1 MKTFWIRTASATVYA
16 LLFLG
21 TLLSGRLLNNPK
33 LGLLLFGAFLLF
45 VTMGC
50 TFEFFRMVGK
60 QGAVPCRLLGYA
72 YAVITLV
79 AILISPMLSDALLGF
94 RIMLV
99 AITLLPVTFALSAIV
114 QLWKES
120 EQPFR
125 DAAYT
130 LVPMLYIAL
139 PLSLMSSLIPD
150 VGAYV
155 VLMIVVMVWVND
167 SGAYIGGSL
176 FGKHKM
182 WARHSPGKTWEG
194 TAFGVL
200 VTLLLA
206 VFVVVKLG
214 FRGGSLDLGTV
225 IMIFLSLGLMLH
237 GTPMAYVRAFGKAT
251 MGAAGIILQFPLYA
265 GIMGIIT
272 GVGANGVSMG
282 NVIADFCVNISNPV
296 TYPLITFFF
305 AALLNMFVPSGGGH
319 WAIQAPIMLPAAAT
333 LGVDAGLTGTAI
345 AWGDAWTN
353 LIQPFWAL
361 PALAIAKL
369 SARDIMGY
377 CLVDLFITGAII
389 CGGLVV
395 WAL

>member
-155 VLMIVVMVWVND
+155 VLMIVVMVWIND

-200 VTLLLA
+200 ATLLLA
-206 VFVVVKLG
+206 VFVG
-214 FRGGSLDLGTV
+214 
-225 IMIFLSLGLMLH
+225 
-237 GTPMAYVRAFGKAT
+237 
-251 MGAAGIILQFPLYA
+251 PL
-265 GIMGIIT
+265 
-272 GVGANGVSMG
+272 VQ
-282 NVIADFCVNISNPV
+282 P
-296 TYPLITFFF
+296 
-305 AALLNMFVPSGGGH
+305 
-319 WAIQAPIMLPAAAT
+319 
-333 LGVDAGLTGTAI
+333 AI
-345 AWGDAWTN
+345 AWYHWLALGFICSVVDTLGDLVESMLKRSVGVKDSGN
-353 LIQPFWAL
+353 IMPGHGGFLDRFDSLLIIMPFVFA
-361 PALAIAKL
+361 
-369 SARDIMGY
+369 Y
-377 CLVDLFITGAII
+377 ITLII
-389 CGGLVV
+389 Q
-395 WAL
+395 

>member
-60 QGAVPCRLLGYA
+60 QGAVPCRLLGFA

-206 VFVVVKLG
+206 VFVG
-214 FRGGSLDLGTV
+214 
-225 IMIFLSLGLMLH
+225 
-237 GTPMAYVRAFGKAT
+237 
-251 MGAAGIILQFPLYA
+251 PL
-265 GIMGIIT
+265 
-272 GVGANGVSMG
+272 VQ
-282 NVIADFCVNISNPV
+282 P
-296 TYPLITFFF
+296 
-305 AALLNMFVPSGGGH
+305 
-319 WAIQAPIMLPAAAT
+319 
-333 LGVDAGLTGTAI
+333 AI
-345 AWGDAWTN
+345 AWYHWLALGFICSVVDTLGDLVESMLKRSVGVKDSGN
-353 LIQPFWAL
+353 IMPGHGGFLDRFDSLLIIIPFAF
-361 PALAIAKL
+361 AYITLASL
-369 SARDIMGY
+369 
-377 CLVDLFITGAII
+377 L
-389 CGGLVV
+389 
-395 WAL
+395 

>member
-182 WARHSPGKTWEG
+182 WVRHSPGKTWEG

-200 VTLLLA
+200 ATLLLA
-206 VFVVVKLG
+206 VFVG
-214 FRGGSLDLGTV
+214 
-225 IMIFLSLGLMLH
+225 
-237 GTPMAYVRAFGKAT
+237 
-251 MGAAGIILQFPLYA
+251 PL
-265 GIMGIIT
+265 
-272 GVGANGVSMG
+272 VQ
-282 NVIADFCVNISNPV
+282 P
-296 TYPLITFFF
+296 
-305 AALLNMFVPSGGGH
+305 
-319 WAIQAPIMLPAAAT
+319 
-333 LGVDAGLTGTAI
+333 AI
-345 AWGDAWTN
+345 AWYHWLALGFICSVVDTLGDLVESMLKRSVGVKDSGN
-353 LIQPFWAL
+353 IMPGHGGFLDRFDSLLIIMPFVFA
-361 PALAIAKL
+361 
-369 SARDIMGY
+369 Y
-377 CLVDLFITGAII
+377 ITLII
-389 CGGLVV
+389 Q
-395 WAL
+395 

>member
-60 QGAVPCRLLGYA
+60 QGAVPCRLLGFA

-206 VFVVVKLG
+206 VFVG
-214 FRGGSLDLGTV
+214 
-225 IMIFLSLGLMLH
+225 
-237 GTPMAYVRAFGKAT
+237 
-251 MGAAGIILQFPLYA
+251 PL
-265 GIMGIIT
+265 
-272 GVGANGVSMG
+272 VQ
-282 NVIADFCVNISNPV
+282 P
-296 TYPLITFFF
+296 
-305 AALLNMFVPSGGGH
+305 
-319 WAIQAPIMLPAAAT
+319 
-333 LGVDAGLTGTAI
+333 AI
-345 AWGDAWTN
+345 AWYHWLALGFICSVVDTLGDLVESMLKRSVGVKDSGN
-353 LIQPFWAL
+353 IMPGHGGFLDRFDSLLIIMPFVFA
-361 PALAIAKL
+361 
-369 SARDIMGY
+369 Y
-377 CLVDLFITGAII
+377 ITLII
-389 CGGLVV
+389 Q
-395 WAL
+395 